1 MRYLPTAP
9 SEDRALLDAIG
20 VGRAEDLL
28 QGIPAHLRLD
38 RELNLPGQQA
48 EQEVLQQMAALA
60 DLNTPFR
67 SRFLGAGA
75 YDHFVPS
82 AVDQM
87 ISRQEWFTAYTPY
100 QPEIS
105 QGTLQ
110 HIFEYQTVMCDL
122 TGLEVGNASLYDGG
136 SACVEA
142 ALMAVRLQKK
152 RKTILISAGLHPHYQ
167 EVLCTN
173 ITPHEGLKLV
183 LVNLKDGVTHLD
195 DLAAKL
201 DGDVAA
207 VMVGYPNFLGCV
219 EDLKAVADAAH
230 AAGALAI
237 SVTQEALAFGW
248 LEAPGKLGADM
259 ATGEAMSFG
268 NKLNF
273 GGPYLGFLTV
283 KDAQKRELP
292 GRIVGQTRDLDGQV
306 GYVLTL
312 TAREQHIRRD
322 KATSNICSNQ
332 GLVALRA
339 NIFLQLA
346 GPEGLKGLAE
356 QNVAKAQYLQS
367 RLLELPD
374 FAGKFSAPFFNEF
387 VTRYQGDMKAL
398 QAECAKAGILPG
410 LDLTPYAADLKN
422 CILWCATELN
432 SRAQIEQLVEVLARV
447 PSLVGEGQGK

>member
-28 QGIPAHLRLD
+28 GGIPAHLRLD
-38 RELNLPGQQA
+38 RELALPGQRS
-48 EQEVLQQMAALA
+48 EQEVLQQMTALA
-60 DLNTPFR
+60 ALNTPFG

-75 YDHFVPS
+75 YDHFVPA

-110 HIFEYQTVMCDL
+110 HIFEYQTLMCDL

-136 SACVEA
+136 TACVEA

-152 RKTILISAGLHPHYQ
+152 RRTILISAGLHPHYQ

-173 ITPHEGLKLV
+173 ITPHEGLNLV
-183 LVNLKDGVTHLD
+183 LVKLKDGVTDLD

-219 EDLKAVADAAH
+219 EDLQAIAAAAH
-230 AAGALAI
+230 AAGALAV
-237 SVTQEALAFGW
+237 SVTQEAFAFGW
-248 LEAPGKLGADM
+248 LEAPGRLGADL
-259 ATGEAMSFG
+259 ACGEAMSLG

-283 KDAQKRELP
+283 RDSQKREIP
-292 GRIVGQTRDLDGQV
+292 GRVVGQTKDLDGRT

-346 GPEGLKGLAE
+346 GPEGLQGLAW
-356 QNVAKAQYLQS
+356 QNAAKAQFLQA

-374 FAGKFSAPFFNEF
+374 FSSPFETPFFNEF
-387 VTRYQGDMKAL
+387 VTRYRGDMALL
-398 QAECAKAGILPG
+398 QAQCAKAGILAG
-410 LDLTPYAADLKN
+410 LDLTPYAAELKN

-432 SRAQIEQLVEVLARV
+432 SREQIEQLVEVLASL
-447 PSLVGEGQGK
+447 PSLVGEA

>member
-20 VGRAEDLL
+20 VDRAEDLL
-28 QGIPAHLRLD
+28 QGIPSHLRLA
-38 RELNLPGQQA
+38 RELDLPGQLS
-48 EQEVLQQMAALA
+48 EQEVLRQMAGLA
-60 DLNTPFR
+60 AMNTAFS

-75 YDHFVPS
+75 YDHFVPA

-110 HIFEYQTVMCDL
+110 HLFEYQTLTCDL

-136 SACVEA
+136 TSCVEA

-183 LVNLKDGVTHLD
+183 VVKLKDGVTDLE
-195 DLAAKL
+195 DLALKL

-207 VMVGYPNFLGCV
+207 VLVGYPNFLGCV
-219 EDLKAVADAAH
+219 EDLKAIADAAH
-230 AAGALAI
+230 AAGALVV
-237 SVTQEALAFGW
+237 SVTQEALAFAW
-248 LEAPGKLGADM
+248 LEAPGKLGADL
-259 ATGEAMSFG
+259 ACGEAMSFG
-268 NKLNF
+268 NNLNF

-283 KDAQKRELP
+283 KDSQKREIP
-292 GRIVGQTRDLDGQV
+292 GRVVGQTRDLDGQV

-332 GLVALRA
+332 GLVTLRA
-339 NIFLQLA
+339 NIYLQLA
-346 GPEGLKGLAE
+346 GPEGLKGLAS
-356 QNVAKAQYLQS
+356 QNAAKAQYLQA

-374 FAGKFSAPFFNEF
+374 FSAPFSAPFFNEF
-387 VTRYQGDMKAL
+387 VTRYQGDVQLL
-398 QAECAKAGILPG
+398 QEECAKAGILAG
-410 LDLTPYAADLKN
+410 LDLTPYAAELDH

-432 SRAQIEQLVEVLARV
+432 TREQIEQLVEVLARV
-447 PSLVGEGQGK
+447 PSQVQ